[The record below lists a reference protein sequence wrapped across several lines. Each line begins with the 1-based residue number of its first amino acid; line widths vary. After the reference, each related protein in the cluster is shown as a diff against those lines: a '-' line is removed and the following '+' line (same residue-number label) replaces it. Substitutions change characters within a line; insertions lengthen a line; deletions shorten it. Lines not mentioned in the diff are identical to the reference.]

1 MKRGKSMKKKIG
13 VFSLAVLLVLSV
25 TLAGCSASPATK
37 VKLSPDD
44 PVSLEVWHYYNG
56 PQKEAFDEMVA
67 EFNDTVGMEKGITVE
82 AFNKGN
88 VNELTDAVLA
98 SANKKVGAD
107 EVPDIF
113 AGYADTAYQ
122 VDKLGMVASLDN
134 YLTKKEIE
142 EYIPS
147 YIEEGRFDSEENLKI
162 FPFAKS
168 MEVMMINKTDWD
180 KFASATGA
188 SLDSLNTIEGLTDTA
203 KKYYDWSGGKA
214 FFNRDAMA
222 NYMIIG
228 SKQLGVEI
236 FEVKNG
242 EVTFNLDKDVM
253 RKLWDNYYVPFINGY
268 FASYGRFASDDA
280 KTGDIIALV
289 GSSSGATYYPT
300 KVTVSDTESYPIET
314 VVMQAPE
321 FKDGKKVAVQQ
332 GAGMVVVKSDER
344 KEYAS
349 TVFLKWL
356 TDAKRNIDFS
366 ITSGYLPVKKEA
378 NTREMLETAVEEA
391 GDNAISDNLAK
402 TLPIAV
408 DITNNNELYTN
419 KAFEGGT
426 NARNILE
433 ASMKKKAAA
442 DAEAVKAAVASG
454 TAKEAA
460 IAAYNTDE
468 NFNQWYEKL
477 KKELDETQK

>member
-1 MKRGKSMKKKIG
+1 MKKKIG

-366 ITSGYLPVKKEA
+366 ITSGYLPVKKAA

>member
-1 MKRGKSMKKKIG
+1 MKKKIG
-13 VFSLAVLLVLSV
+13 IFSLATLLVLSV

-122 VDKLGMVASLDN
+122 VDKLGMVASLDS

-253 RKLWDNYYVPFINGY
+253 RKLWDNYYIPFINGY

-289 GSSSGATYYPT
+289 GSSSGATYYPS

-321 FKDGKKVAVQQ
+321 FKDGEKVAVQQ

-356 TDAKRNIDFS
+356 TEAKRNIDFS

-378 NTREMLETAVEEA
+378 NTREMLETAMEEA
-391 GDNAISDNLAK
+391 GGNAISDNLAK
-402 TLPIAV
+402 TLPVAV

-433 ASMKKKAAA
+433 ASMKKKAIA

-460 IAAYNTDE
+460 VAAYNTDE
-468 NFNQWYEKL
+468 NFNQWYENL
-477 KKELDETQK
+477 KKELEETQK

>member
-1 MKRGKSMKKKIG
+1 MKKKIG
-13 VFSLAVLLVLSV
+13 IFSLATLLVLSV

-122 VDKLGMVASLDN
+122 VDKLGMVASLDS

-253 RKLWDNYYVPFINGY
+253 RKLWDNYYIPFINGY

-289 GSSSGATYYPT
+289 GSSSGATYYPS

-321 FKDGKKVAVQQ
+321 FKDGEKVAVQQ

-356 TDAKRNIDFS
+356 TEAKRNIDFS

-378 NTREMLETAVEEA
+378 NTREMLETAMEEA
-391 GDNAISDNLAK
+391 GGNAISDNLAK
-402 TLPIAV
+402 TLPVAV
-408 DITNNNELYTN
+408 DITKNNELYTN

-433 ASMKKKAAA
+433 ASMKKKAIA

-460 IAAYNTDE
+460 VAAYNTDE
-468 NFNQWYEKL
+468 NFNQWYENL
-477 KKELDETQK
+477 KKELEETQK

>member
-1 MKRGKSMKKKIG
+1 MKKKIG

-98 SANKKVGAD
+98 SSNKKVGAD

>member
-1 MKRGKSMKKKIG
+1 MKKKIG
-13 VFSLAVLLVLSV
+13 ILSFAVLLVLSV
-25 TLAGCSASPATK
+25 TLTGCSSSPATK

-56 PQKEAFDEMVA
+56 PQKESFDEMVA

-188 SLDSLNTIEGLTDTA
+188 SLDSLNTIEGLTETA

-242 EVTFNLDKDVM
+242 EVTFNLDKNVM

-280 KTGDIIALV
+280 KTGDIVALV
-289 GSSSGATYYPT
+289 GSSSGATYYPS
-300 KVTVSDTESYPIET
+300 KVTVSDTDSYPIET

-321 FKDGKKVAVQQ
+321 FKDGEKIAVQQ

-356 TDAKRNIDFS
+356 TEAKRNIDFS

-378 NTREMLETAVEEA
+378 NTREMLETAMKEA
-391 GDNAISDNLAK
+391 GGNAISDNLAK
-402 TLPIAV
+402 TLPVAV

-433 ASMKKKAAA
+433 ASMKKKAIA

-460 IAAYNTDE
+460 VAAYNTDE

-477 KKELDETQK
+477 KKELEETQK

>member
-1 MKRGKSMKKKIG
+1 MKRMQKGIG
-13 VFSLAVLLVLSV
+13 CGLAVCLLLSGCGKAKEEESPLNPKEPV
-25 TLAGCSASPATK
+25 TVTI
-37 VKLSPDD
+37 
-44 PVSLEVWHYYNG
+44 WHYYNG
-56 PQKEAFDEMVA
+56 PQKESFDEMVA

-188 SLDSLNTIEGLTDTA
+188 SLDSLNTIEGLTETA

-242 EVTFNLDKDVM
+242 EVTFNLDKNVM

-280 KTGDIIALV
+280 KTGDIVALV
-289 GSSSGATYYPT
+289 GSSSGATYYPS
-300 KVTVSDTESYPIET
+300 KVTVSDTDSYPIET

-321 FKDGKKVAVQQ
+321 FKDGEKVAVQQ

-356 TDAKRNIDFS
+356 TEAKRNIDFS

-378 NTREMLETAVEEA
+378 NTREMLETAMKEA
-391 GDNAISDNLAK
+391 GGNAISDNLAK
-402 TLPIAV
+402 TLPVAV

-433 ASMKKKAAA
+433 ASMKKKAIA

-460 IAAYNTDE
+460 VAAYNTDE

-477 KKELDETQK
+477 KKELEETQK

>member
-1 MKRGKSMKKKIG
+1 MKMNIVILS
-13 VFSLAVLLVLSV
+13 FAVLLVLSV
-25 TLAGCSASPATK
+25 ILTGCSSSPATK

-56 PQKEAFDEMVA
+56 PQKESFDEMVA

-188 SLDSLNTIEGLTDTA
+188 SLDSLNTIEGLTETA

-242 EVTFNLDKDVM
+242 EVTFNLDKNVM

-280 KTGDIIALV
+280 KTGDIVALV
-289 GSSSGATYYPT
+289 GSSSGATYYPS
-300 KVTVSDTESYPIET
+300 KVTVSDTDSYPIET

-321 FKDGKKVAVQQ
+321 FKDGEKVAVQQ

-356 TDAKRNIDFS
+356 TEAKRNIDFS

-378 NTREMLETAVEEA
+378 NTREMLETAMKEA
-391 GDNAISDNLAK
+391 GGNAISDNLAK
-402 TLPIAV
+402 TLPVAV

-433 ASMKKKAAA
+433 ASMKKKAIA

-460 IAAYNTDE
+460 VAAYNTDE

-477 KKELDETQK
+477 KKELEETQK

>member
-1 MKRGKSMKKKIG
+1 MKKKIG
-13 VFSLAVLLVLSV
+13 ILSFAVLLVLSV
-25 TLAGCSASPATK
+25 TLTGCSSSPTTK

-188 SLDSLNTIEGLTDTA
+188 SLDSLNTIEGLTETA

-280 KTGDIIALV
+280 KTGDIVALV
-289 GSSSGATYYPT
+289 GSSSGATYPS
-300 KVTVSDTESYPIET
+300 KVTVSDTDSYPIET

-321 FKDGKKVAVQQ
+321 FKDGEKVAVQQ

-356 TDAKRNIDFS
+356 TEAKRNIDFS

-378 NTREMLETAVEEA
+378 NTREMLETAMKEA
-391 GDNAISDNLAK
+391 GGNAISDNLAK
-402 TLPIAV
+402 TLPVAV

-433 ASMKKKAAA
+433 ASMKKKAIA

-460 IAAYNTDE
+460 VAAYNTEE
-468 NFNQWYEKL
+468 NFNQWYENL
-477 KKELDETQK
+477 KKELEETQK

>member
-1 MKRGKSMKKKIG
+1 MKKKIG
-13 VFSLAVLLVLSV
+13 VFSFAVLLVLSV